1 MSRIYLVTDRLS
13 GDVIRYVRAATL
25 NGAVRAAANE
35 AWLARS
41 ASADELYLAL
51 RTKVEVLDALEDSP
65 PEAPPLGDDPGP
77 VPPDAKANGPTA
89 RVGK

>member
-1 MSRIYLVTDRLS
+1 MSRIYLVTDRSS

-41 ASADELYLAL
+41 ATTDELYLAL
-51 RTKVEVLDALEDSP
+51 RTKVEVLDAIEEDTT
-65 PEAPPLGDDPGP
+65 PPLGDDPGP
-77 VPPDAKANGPTA
+77 VPPDAKANGPSA
-89 RVGK
+89 RTGK